1 MNPFVTL
8 HQLRWHLGLAGND
21 TADDDRLRAALAA
34 ACDQIERLA
43 GRRFTPSWAARR
55 HDPAAP
61 DELLLDDDLLE
72 LAVLTGGDGVGL
84 SLASVGRL
92 PAAGP
97 AGVLRL
103 ARGQTWPGDWRA
115 SGVIVTGV
123 WGWHP
128 AWEQAWRAS
137 QDSTQAALTADAPA
151 LAVADAGGADAA
163 GETPRFQ
170 AGQLLRIEDEYL
182 RVRAVD
188 AVAGQLTVARGA
200 QGTAA
205 AAHPQGA
212 AILIYQPPAEAA
224 ALALRW
230 AAWLYQEPDVAA
242 VPPGDLLAALASLRR
257 VRVQA

>member
-1 MNPFVTL
+1 MNPFLTL
-8 HQLRWHLGLAGND
+8 HQLRRHLGLAPDD

-43 GRRFTPSWAARR
+43 GRRFSPLWAARR

-61 DELLLDDDLLE
+61 DELLLDADLLE
-72 LAVLTGGDGVGL
+72 LAALTGGDGV
-84 SLASVGRL
+84 SMPLAGVRQL
-92 PAAGP
+92 PAMGP
-97 AGVLRL
+97 ASVLRL
-103 ARGQTWPGDWRA
+103 ARGQAWPGDWRE

-128 AWEQAWRAS
+128 TWETAWRAS
-137 QDSTQAALTADAPA
+137 QDSAQTALAADATALT
-151 LAVADAGGADAA
+151 VADAGGADAA

-170 AGQLLRIEDEYL
+170 AGHLLRIGDECL
-182 RVRAVD
+182 RVQAVD
-188 AVAGQLTVARGA
+188 AAADQLTVMRGA

-205 AAHPQGA
+205 AAHPPGT
-212 AILIYQPPAEAA
+212 AILVYQPPAEAA

-230 AAWLYQEPDVAA
+230 AAWLYHEPDSAA
-242 VPPGDLLAALASLRR
+242 APPGDLLAAAAGLRR